1 MAKRR
6 DEDSPWK
13 NILRA
18 YFSDAIEF
26 FFPDIADSID
36 WSIPPEFLDK
46 EFQQLSPNAA
56 IGKRYADQLVRVRL
70 KGGKS
75 LMLLLH
81 LEIQARKEAIFEE
94 RMLVYALRI
103 FDFFNVWPCSLA
115 ILCDSSD
122 TWRPKEKVFTNQGS
136 RVIFEFTAVK
146 LLDYKE
152 QWAALEASMNPFA
165 TVVMAHLKAQETK
178 SKAEERRVWK
188 YELMRALYD
197 KQYNESQIVNLFK
210 FIDWFIVLPEKLE
223 NSFWNDLKTLEEE
236 KKMTF
241 VTSVE
246 RIGYKRGQKETL
258 EKSKKQTEEMVLK
271 LLEDQV
277 SLDIIARATG
287 LSIEKIQKIQ
297 SQQK

>member
-36 WSIPPEFLDK
+36 WSVPPEFLDK

-103 FDFFNVWPCSLA
+103 FDFFHVWPCSLA
-115 ILCDSSD
+115 ILCDSND
-122 TWRPKEKVFTNQGS
+122 TWR
-136 RVIFEFTAVK
+136 
-146 LLDYKE
+146 
-152 QWAALEASMNPFA
+152 
-165 TVVMAHLKAQETK
+165 
-178 SKAEERRVWK
+178 
-188 YELMRALYD
+188 
-197 KQYNESQIVNLFK
+197 
-210 FIDWFIVLPEKLE
+210 
-223 NSFWNDLKTLEEE
+223 
-236 KKMTF
+236 
-241 VTSVE
+241 
-246 RIGYKRGQKETL
+246 
-258 EKSKKQTEEMVLK
+258 
-271 LLEDQV
+271 
-277 SLDIIARATG
+277 
-287 LSIEKIQKIQ
+287 
-297 SQQK
+297 

>member
-1 MAKRR
+1 
-6 DEDSPWK
+6 
-13 NILRA
+13 
-18 YFSDAIEF
+18 
-26 FFPDIADSID
+26 
-36 WSIPPEFLDK
+36 
-46 EFQQLSPNAA
+46 
-56 IGKRYADQLVRVRL
+56 
-70 KGGKS
+70 
-75 LMLLLH
+75 
-81 LEIQARKEAIFEE
+81 
-94 RMLVYALRI
+94 
-103 FDFFNVWPCSLA
+103 
-115 ILCDSSD
+115 
-122 TWRPKEKVFTNQGS
+122 
-136 RVIFEFTAVK
+136 
-146 LLDYKE
+146 
-152 QWAALEASMNPFA
+152 MNPFA

-178 SKAEERRVWK
+178 SKAAERRVWK

-271 LLEDQV
+271 MLAEPLPLET
-277 SLDIIARATG
+277 IAKFTN

-297 SQQK
+297 SNQK

>member
-1 MAKRR
+1 MPCGFSTFSMYGLAV
-6 DEDSPWK
+6 SPFFAIPTTLGDPK
-13 NILRA
+13 KKSSLTKA
-18 YFSDAIEF
+18 LGSFSIS
-26 FFPDIADSID
+26 PPLSC
-36 WSIPPEFLDK
+36 SIPTTLG
-46 EFQQLSPNAA
+46 A
-56 IGKRYADQLVRVRL
+56 V
-70 KGGKS
+70 
-75 LMLLLH
+75 
-81 LEIQARKEAIFEE
+81 LE
-94 RMLVYALRI
+94 
-103 FDFFNVWPCSLA
+103 
-115 ILCDSSD
+115 
-122 TWRPKEKVFTNQGS
+122 G
-136 RVIFEFTAVK
+136 
-146 LLDYKE
+146 
-152 QWAALEASMNPFA
+152 SMNPFA

-210 FIDWFIVLPEKLE
+210 FIDWFIILPEKLE

-277 SLDIIARATG
+277 SLDIIVRATG
-287 LSIEKIQKIQ
+287 LANEKIQ